1 MSIQKKLQ
9 VEAEQ
14 KNQQNE
20 KRYMISYTL
29 FEGEQRSPRLIRSP
43 FNNEEEIKKLLF
55 TLLVREMKSELE
67 FSNVEI
73 FDDKYASVFVL
84 WDSEIKSDY
93 KKLEIRQKYLP
104 LKKRYNSNFKRKKF
118 DVANSIKEEMNKLIV
133 IKE

>member
-84 WDSEIKSDY
+84 
-93 KKLEIRQKYLP
+93 
-104 LKKRYNSNFKRKKF
+104 
-118 DVANSIKEEMNKLIV
+118 
-133 IKE
+133 